1 MKLSK
6 GMMAFIMFIILVV
19 FVYVNYSYV
28 CQPRMQKIEQLDRDI
43 EITANKIIKGKR
55 ITAKLSALKVEYKDL
70 LEKLEF
76 LEVML
81 PKEKEIPDLL
91 VMIQDT
97 LTEFNVNFTN
107 FTPQKISWEEDRIFA
122 KLPITMRL
130 TADYFD
136 LIAYLDRIENLPR
149 IIDVKTLQLTKG
161 EGGAEKLEAE
171 KLEAEKLNIFIS
183 MFAYVLGKEES
194 KEESKE
200 EFREDSKED
209 SKEDSN
215 IE

>member
-6 GMMAFIMFIILVV
+6 GTMAFIIFVILVV
-19 FVYVNYSYV
+19 FAYVNYTYIY
-28 CQPRMQKIEQLDRDI
+28 QPRMQKIEQLDRDI
-43 EITANKIIKGKR
+43 EITANKIIEGKR
-55 ITAKLSALKVEYKDL
+55 IAAKLGALKIEYKAL

-97 LTEFNVNFTN
+97 LTEFNVDFTT
-107 FTPQKISWEEDRIFA
+107 FTPQNISWEKDRIYG
-122 KLPITMRL
+122 KLPINMNL

-149 IIDVKTLQLTKG
+149 IIDVKEL
-161 EGGAEKLEAE
+161 KLSKAG
-171 KLEAEKLNIFIS
+171 KEAEKLNISIN
-183 MFAYVLGKEES
+183 MFVYVLRKEGS
-194 KEESKE
+194 K
-200 EFREDSKED
+200 
-209 SKEDSN
+209 
-215 IE
+215 